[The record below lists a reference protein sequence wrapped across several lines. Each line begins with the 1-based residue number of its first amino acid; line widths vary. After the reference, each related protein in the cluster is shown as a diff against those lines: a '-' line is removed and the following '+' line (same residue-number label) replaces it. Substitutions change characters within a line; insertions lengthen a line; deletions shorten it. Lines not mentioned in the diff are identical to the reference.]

1 MNKQMSRSFTESFLV
16 FSLSRMPLGFL
27 LVDTISGFILH
38 NGLLPFSFSIIYKFS
53 YIVLCLVWLLSV
65 QGYQFEKL
73 FVLSWIVYMAIWA
86 CIGLI
91 FNDYD
96 LVHRLL
102 ELFKLCSIFIM
113 FYALST
119 LPPKVHDKLKNFYF
133 YTLIVVLANISLSLL
148 GYGMNSY
155 GDYGA
160 KGFLF
165 GGNALSSVIVILG
178 VYYLGKAYNKGFLI
192 YFFTVLSFIFLSFIV
207 GTKSAILGILLAAF
221 IILVMKGKLRD
232 WLALLVLWAIVF
244 FILLASWNLIEST
257 AMYARLSYFYY
268 GDGLERLLFSGRLD
282 FLRGIW
288 NVYVDSG
295 IKGLLF
301 GIGKEQLSSLSHDI
315 SEMDVTDVVFSFGF
329 VTLLVYLV
337 SFLITIVFIYVNS
350 SYGLFIFAFSTTV
363 VLFLIGAIAGHVLFN
378 GVVTPFWALVLVLP
392 VLEPRRKKLKN
403 RMRF

>member
-1 MNKQMSRSFTESFLV
+1 
-16 FSLSRMPLGFL
+16 
-27 LVDTISGFILH
+27 
-38 NGLLPFSFSIIYKFS
+38 
-53 YIVLCLVWLLSV
+53 
-65 QGYQFEKL
+65 
-73 FVLSWIVYMAIWA
+73 MAIWA

-133 YTLIVVLANISLSLL
+133 YTLIVVLVNISLSLL

-232 WLALLVLWAIVF
+232 WLALLVLWVIVF

-337 SFLITIVFIYVNS
+337 SFLVTIVFIYVNS